1 MAFGGLRNMSN
12 ENADKNEHGANGIS
26 SLEQMIEA
34 LKARDYI
41 VMAQKKYRIGDPNY
55 EEEQFYFQFLI
66 EFYDKEQWILHHTT
80 SIRDRITEQ
89 QWNSEH
95 IKRLNSYVKK
105 AYVVVP
111 DGLDPKEQTNAKNY
125 NEKITQGKIYSAL
138 DGVLPFEAMYRLIE
152 HKATSLL
159 DGGQAKALLGLHFEE
174 KLVDAMNN
182 DQNLEKWKGRST
194 TSVGYLYSLFADVM
208 KALRVR
214 NDQVDYVCA
223 TSDIPKLPSGG
234 SPKTDV
240 LVEINMADGTKTDF
254 TFSCKRSSANR
265 VSVHEYTAEAFS
277 KVLNPT
283 DTILKNLLLEFQS
296 VGGVR
301 SMEDGHA
308 EELERRLS
316 AYKDRLAK
324 WVLGGIGGEGNPN
337 IQWASHII
345 TVNEIANTYSIR
357 TIDEYIEECKK
368 QDVGGQL
375 GTPFQ
380 WTYPSGGLGKRIQ
393 LKGKVL

>member
-1 MAFGGLRNMSN
+1 MSK
-12 ENADKNEHGANGIS
+12 ENADKNEHGANGIN
-26 SLEQMIEA
+26 SLEQMIET
-34 LKARDYI
+34 LKAKDYI
-41 VMAQKKYRIGDPNY
+41 AMSQKRYRIGDPDY

-66 EFYDKEQWILHHTT
+66 EFYDREQWILHHTT

-95 IKRLNSYVKK
+95 IKRLNAYVKK

-111 DGLDPKEQTNAKNY
+111 DGLDFKEKTSAENY
-125 NEKITQGKIYSAL
+125 NEKIANRKIYSAL

-182 DQNLEKWKGRST
+182 DQNLEKWKERSN

-208 KALRVR
+208 KALRVSA
-214 NDQVDYVCA
+214 DKVDYVYA

-240 LVEINMADGTKTDF
+240 LVEVNMSDGSKMDY

-265 VSVHEYTAEAFS
+265 VSVHEYTADAFS
-277 KVLNPT
+277 NVLNPQ
-283 DTILKNLLLEFQS
+283 DTELRELLTEFQS

-301 SMEDGHA
+301 SMAPDRA
-308 EELERRLS
+308 EALE
-316 AYKDRLAK
+316 KRLASYSLKLSK
-324 WVLGGIGGEGNPN
+324 WVMAGIGGEGDPKV
-337 IQWASHII
+337 QWASHII
-345 TVNEIANTYSIR
+345 TVNENTNSYKIK
-357 TIDEYIEECKK
+357 TIDEYIQECEK
-368 QDVGGQL
+368 QNVGGQL
-375 GTPFQ
+375 GTLFQ
-380 WTYPSGGLGKRIQ
+380 WTYPSGGKGRRIQ
-393 LKGKVL
+393 LKGRILE

>member
-1 MAFGGLRNMSN
+1 
-12 ENADKNEHGANGIS
+12 
-26 SLEQMIEA
+26 MIET
-34 LKARDYI
+34 LKAKDYI
-41 VMAQKKYRIGDPNY
+41 AMSQKRYRIGDPNY

-66 EFYDKEQWILHHTT
+66 EFYDREQWILHHTT

-95 IKRLNSYVKK
+95 IKRLNAYVKK

-111 DGLDPKEQTNAKNY
+111 DGLDPKEKTSAENY
-125 NEKITQGKIYSAL
+125 NEKIANRKIYSAL
-138 DGVLPFEAMYRLIE
+138 DGVLPFEKMYRLIE

-182 DQNLEKWKGRST
+182 NQNMEKWKGQSN

-208 KALRVR
+208 KALRVSA
-214 NDQVDYVCA
+214 DKVDYVYA

-240 LVEINMADGTKTDF
+240 LVELNMSDGSKVDY

-265 VSVHEYTAEAFS
+265 VSVHEYTADAFS
-277 KVLNPT
+277 KVLNP
-283 DTILKNLLLEFQS
+283 DDNELKDLLFEFQS

-301 SMEDGHA
+301 SMEAAHA
-308 EELERRLS
+308 EDLEKRLS
-316 AYKDRLAK
+316 AYGTKLAK
-324 WVLGGIGGEGNPN
+324 WVLGGIGGEGDPR

-345 TVNEIANTYSIR
+345 TLNENTNTYSIKSVE
-357 TIDEYIEECKK
+357 EYISDCN
-368 QDVGGQL
+368 QQGISGQL
-375 GTPFQ
+375 GTLFQ

-393 LKGKVL
+393 LKMKI